1 MLRGIHKASSTWLGK
16 AVMATVM
23 GVLVVSFAIWGIG
36 DIFRGFGLNSA
47 IKIGGTEISTE
58 QFRQFYTER
67 LQQIGRQ
74 LGRPITPDQAR
85 ARGIDR
91 QLIGQLVAETT
102 LDEKAK
108 ALRLGIGTAEIAE
121 RITNDANFRGLN
133 GKFDRTRFEQ
143 IIRDAGYTET
153 KFVEEQRRII
163 LRRQIALTVGGEIH
177 VPNAAM
183 QAINQY
189 QNEKR
194 TIAYLTLGPEQAGDI
209 PKPTP
214 EELSKYFEARK
225 ILFRAPEYRKV
236 TLLTMSAAELAKPDA
251 VTDADVKNYFEQH
264 KASYGTP
271 ERRELHQIVF
281 PTEQEAEIA
290 RDKIAK
296 GASFADIAKERGL
309 KDVDVDVGLVTKA
322 QVIDPAVAEAAFA
335 LKSGEVS
342 APVKGRFGAVLMQVS
357 KIEPGSQKTLEQ
369 VAPEI
374 RREIA
379 ESRARTEIGNLRDK
393 FEDERA
399 AGSTLAE
406 AAKKLG
412 LKSRTIEA
420 VDGSGRGPDG
430 NPIPDLPKTPDV
442 VASAF
447 STDVGVDN
455 DPLQLSNGGYLWY
468 DVTGITPA
476 RDRTLDEVKDKVQA
490 SWHDDEVGKRLKAK
504 TDDMLGKLKAGSTL
518 DQLATE
524 TGLKVVTAADLQR
537 GKPGGFASA
546 KLVEAAFKTPKG
558 VPASAAGDQ
567 ETTRFVFQV
576 TAVTDPPLDPI
587 AGKQL
592 TAVLQNS
599 YSDDLVGAYVTQL
612 ESDLGVSFNQQ
623 AVNQVIGGGTPQ

>member
-1 MLRGIHKASSTWLGK
+1 MLRGIHKASSTWLGRGIM
-16 AVMATVM
+16 AVVM
-23 GVLVVSFAIWGIG
+23 GGLVVSFAIWGIG

-47 IKIGGTEISTE
+47 IQIGGVEISTE
-58 QFRQFYTER
+58 QLRQLYSER

-85 ARGIDR
+85 QRGLDR
-91 QLIGQLVAETT
+91 QILGQLVAETS

-108 ALRLGIGTAEIAE
+108 ALHLGMSNADVAE
-121 RITNDANFRGLN
+121 RITTDPNFRGLN

-143 IIRDAGYTET
+143 IIRDAGFTET
-153 KFVEEQRRII
+153 KFVEEQRKIM
-163 LRRQIALTVGGEIH
+163 LRRQIALSIGGEVR
-177 VPNAAM
+177 VPEATM
-183 QAINQY
+183 KAINQF

-194 TIAYLTLGPEQAGDI
+194 AIAYLTLGAAQAGNI
-209 PKPTP
+209 PAPTP
-214 EELSKYFEARK
+214 EELGKYFADRK
-225 ILFRAPEYRKV
+225 VLFRAPEYRKV
-236 TLLTMSAAELAKPDA
+236 TILAMSAAELAKPDA
-251 VTDADVKNYFEQH
+251 VSDADVNNYFQQH
-264 KASYGTP
+264 KAGYGTP

-281 PTEQEAEIA
+281 PNEQDAAAA
-290 RDKIAK
+290 RDKITK
-296 GASFADIAKERGL
+296 GASFADIVKERGL
-309 KDVDVDVGLVTKA
+309 KDSDIDVGLVTKA
-322 QVIDPAVAEAAFA
+322 QVIDPAVADAAFA

-342 APVKGRFGAVLMQVS
+342 APVKGRFGTVLVQVG

-412 LKSRTIEA
+412 LKSRTFDA

-442 VASAF
+442 IGAAF
-447 STDVGVDN
+447 SSDVGIDN
-455 DPLQLSNGGYLWY
+455 DPLQLPNGGYLWY

-476 RDRTLDEVKDKVQA
+476 RDRTLDEIKDKVEA
-490 SWHDDEVGKRLKAK
+490 RWRDDEIAKRLKAK
-504 TDDMLGKLKAGSTL
+504 TDEMVGKLKAGTKL
-518 DQLATE
+518 DQLAGE
-524 TGLKVVTAADLQR
+524 VGLKVVTATDLQR

-546 KLVEAAFKTPKG
+546 KLVDAAFKTPKD
-558 VPASAAGDQ
+558 VPASTEGD

-576 TAVTDPPLDPI
+576 TAVTEPPLDAI

-592 TAVLQNS
+592 TSILQSS
-599 YSDDLVGAYVTQL
+599 YSDDFVGAYVTQL
-612 ESDLGVSFNQQ
+612 ESDFGVTFNQQ